1 MKRVAG
7 ALALGAAAL
16 LLSACGGSRDF
27 RVEQPP
33 SEAFASYG
41 ALQVQPFTIEEP
53 RDAVVREK
61 ALKMAELLTNEVRD
75 RLAGRFDK
83 GGRTLVVQG
92 RLVGFDPGSQAAR
105 YWVGFGAGEGSIVA
119 EVTFLNESG
128 KAVAKGAAWGTV
140 SGGWFGGS
148 LNSAGRRVAKAV
160 VDFVN
165 DNYDAVT
172 SVPSAAPR

>member
-1 MKRVAG
+1 MSRIAV
-7 ALALGAAAL
+7 LAAASML
-16 LLSACGGSRDF
+16 GACGGSRDF
-27 RVEQPP
+27 RVTQAPAEP
-33 SEAFASYG
+33 FRSYG

-61 ALKMAELLTNEVRD
+61 ALRMAALITSEVRE
-75 RLAGRFDK
+75 RLAGRFEK
-83 GGRTLVVQG
+83 GGRPIVIQG

-128 KAVAKGAAWGTV
+128 TVVAKGAAWGTV

-160 VDFVN
+160 VDFVD
-165 DNYDAVT
+165 DNHAAVT
-172 SVPSAAPR
+172 STAAPPR